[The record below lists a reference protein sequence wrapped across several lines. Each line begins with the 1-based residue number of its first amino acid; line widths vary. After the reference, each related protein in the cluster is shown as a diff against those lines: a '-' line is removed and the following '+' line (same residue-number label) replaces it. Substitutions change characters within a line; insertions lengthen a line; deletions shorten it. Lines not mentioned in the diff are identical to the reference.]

1 MMKLSQW
8 PEAER
13 PREKLLNLGPQ
24 SLSDAELLAIFLR
37 TGIPGFNAVELA
49 RQLLVEFGSVKR
61 LLSANINQFC
71 QGKGLG
77 KAKFVQLQAV
87 LELSRRYF
95 ESEPQTKTQFTSSS
109 FTCEF
114 ISRRM
119 AGYSQEVFAMLMLD
133 SQHQYLH
140 FQPVFFGTIN
150 AAPVYPR
157 ELVKLALSY
166 NAAAIILAHNHPS
179 GIAEP
184 SLADKQITQRIVQAM
199 ELMDIRVL
207 DHIVLGDNQHTSM
220 AERGMM

>member
-1 MMKLSQW
+1 MKMSQW

-13 PREKLLNLGPQ
+13 PREKLLNLGAQ

-37 TGIPGFNAVELA
+37 TGIPGANAVDLA
-49 RQLLVEFGSVKR
+49 RQLLVEFGSLKR
-61 LLSANINQFC
+61 LMAANLREFC

-77 KAKFVQLQAV
+77 TAKYVQLQAV

-95 ESEPQTKTQFTSSS
+95 ESEPEQKPQFTSSAY
-109 FTCEF
+109 TMNF

-119 AGYSQEVFAMLMLD
+119 AHYSQEVFAILLLD
-133 SQHQYLH
+133 SQHQFLH

-157 ELVKLALSY
+157 ELVKLALSH
-166 NAAAIILAHNHPS
+166 NAAAVILTHNHPS

-184 SLADKQITQRIVQAM
+184 SPADQQITQRIVEAM
-199 ELMDIRVL
+199 ALLDIRVL
-207 DHIVLGDNQHTSM
+207 DHIIVGEGRHTSM
-220 AERGMM
+220 AERGML

>member
-1 MMKLSQW
+1 MKLSQW

-49 RQLLVEFGSVKR
+49 RRLLVEFGSVKR
-61 LLSANINQFC
+61 LLSANLAQFC

-109 FTCEF
+109 FTSEF

-166 NAAAIILAHNHPS
+166 NTAAVILAHNHPS
-179 GIAEP
+179 GVAEP
-184 SLADKQITQRIVQAM
+184 SLADKQITQRIMQAM
-199 ELMDIRVL
+199 DLMDIRVL
-207 DHIVLGDNQHTSM
+207 DHIVIGDGQHTSM
-220 AERGMM
+220 AERGML

>member
-1 MMKLSQW
+1 MKLSQW

-61 LLSANINQFC
+61 LLSANLGQFC

-95 ESEPQTKTQFTSSS
+95 ESEPQSKTQFTSSS
-109 FTCEF
+109 FTSEF

-166 NAAAIILAHNHPS
+166 NAAAVVLAHNHPS

-184 SLADKQITQRIVQAM
+184 SQADKHITLRIVQAM

-207 DHIVLGDNQHTSM
+207 DHIVIGDGQHTSM